1 MKRVALVIGNAAYS
15 EKPLTN
21 PCNDAGDVANVLR
34 QFGFDVLEFKD
45 APLEAMGRALRDF
58 RQELY
63 TADLGLFFFAGHGV
77 QIDDKNYLL
86 ATDTRTEGE
95 IDVKYS
101 SMALDEVIESMEKSG
116 TTTNLVVLDAC
127 RDNPWER
134 RWHRSSGTRGL
145 ASVYVPR
152 GTLIAFATS
161 PGQTAADGKGK
172 RNGEYTSALLQHI
185 GAPDCTI
192 EAMFKRVRNT
202 LSVATGGKQISW
214 EHTSLASEFYFNRSV
229 GSRIDEYSTTA
240 LKDALFE
247 YDASKPSHGIIRS
260 LKVLTWPVQKGAMDK
275 LVPETIQRCHK
286 NNLFIIGRNIY
297 QAACGHERT
306 AAQFIRDFAAKTRGV
321 TEDKR
326 KPLLDGMLFE
336 VFFDKHGKVRQDFKD
351 GFFSELF
358 ELQRFESNTPSF
370 DFIAECLLPYAH
382 RFHALPGK
390 KVEVAVDVLLE
401 ARDKSQCPHVA
412 RICIA
417 SGNVL
422 RPEDD
427 DDEDEKDEPQRYRPY
442 SIELFEQRISNQLM
456 IPHQLLSFTYT
467 GVKKPSAVQSP
478 AYWTVRKP
486 VH

>member
-15 EKPLTN
+15 ERPLAN
-21 PCNDAGDVANVLR
+21 PCNDANDVANVLR
-34 QFGFDVLEFKD
+34 QFGFDVLEHKD
-45 APLEAMGRALRDF
+45 ATLEAMGRALEAF
-58 RQELY
+58 REELY

-86 ATDTRTEGE
+86 ATDTRTKKGE

-101 SMALDEVIESMEKSG
+101 SMKLDEVIESMEKSG
-116 TTTNLVVLDAC
+116 THTNLVILDAC

-145 ASVYVPR
+145 ASVYVPQ

-161 PGQTAADGKGK
+161 PGQTAADGEGK

-202 LSVATGGKQISW
+202 LSVATEGKQISW
-214 EHTSLASEFYFNRSV
+214 EHTSLASEFYFNRSI

-247 YDASKPSHGIIRS
+247 YDASRPSHAVIRA
-260 LKVLTWPVQKGAMDK
+260 LKVLTWSTQERAMMK
-275 LVPETIQRCHK
+275 LVPEFIEKCHK
-286 NNLFIIGRNIY
+286 NNLFLLGRNIY

-306 AAQFIRDFAAKTRGV
+306 AARFISDFSGKTRGV
-321 TEDKR
+321 SEKKR

-336 VFFDKHGKVRQDFKD
+336 VFFDSRGKLRQDFKL
-351 GFFSELF
+351 GCFSELF
-358 ELQRFESNTPSF
+358 SLQQYESNASSF
-370 DFIAECLLPYAH
+370 EFIAECLLPYAH

-390 KVEVAVDVLLE
+390 NVEVVVDVVLE
-401 ARDKSQCPHVA
+401 VRDDPKRPHVA

-422 RPEDD
+422 RPEDE
-427 DDEDEKDEPQRYRPY
+427 DDENQEPQRFSKY
-442 SIELFEQRISNQLM
+442 SIEDFEARISSELM
-456 IPHQLLSFTYT
+456 IPHHLLSFSYC
-467 GVKKPSAVQSP
+467 GVKNPSKVQTPS
-478 AYWTVRKP
+478 YWTVSKQTD
-486 VH
+486 